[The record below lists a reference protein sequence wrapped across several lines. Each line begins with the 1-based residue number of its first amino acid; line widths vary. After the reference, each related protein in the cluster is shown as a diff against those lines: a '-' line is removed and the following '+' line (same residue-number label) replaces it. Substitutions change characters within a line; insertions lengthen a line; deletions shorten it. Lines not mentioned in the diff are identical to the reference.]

1 MIPRSSRVPSTRCR
15 SGSALLEV
23 MLAVVLLATSGTAL
37 ITLLGQSAHSLR
49 RVRQTELEAQR
60 ASDELGRFVTYDRTQ
75 ILASVGQS
83 VSRGW
88 LVSVAQSAPELFE
101 VVIADTITRVAILR
115 TTVYRPAMSDV
126 ATR

>member
-1 MIPRSSRVPSTRCR
+1 MIPRSSPVPPVRRR

-23 MLAVVLLATSGTAL
+23 MVAVMLLATSGTAL

-49 RVRQTELEAQR
+49 RVRRAELEVQR

-75 ILASVGQS
+75 MLASIGQS

-88 LVSVAQSAPELFE
+88 LVSVAQTAPELFE
-101 VVIADTITRVAILR
+101 VVIADTISRVAILR
-115 TTVYRPAMSDV
+115 TTLYRPDTSDV

>member
-1 MIPRSSRVPSTRCR
+1 VIPRSSRVPSTRCR

-101 VVIADTITRVAILR
+101 VVIADTITRAAILR